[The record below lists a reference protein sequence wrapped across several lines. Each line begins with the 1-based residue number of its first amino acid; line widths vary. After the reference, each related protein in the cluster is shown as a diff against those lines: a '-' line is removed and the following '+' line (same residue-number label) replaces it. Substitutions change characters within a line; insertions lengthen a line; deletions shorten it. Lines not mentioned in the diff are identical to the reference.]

1 MVTAKLA
8 EFVASLHYEDVPSD
22 LLERMRMA
30 LLDGLAIMLG
40 AADFL
45 RVNGDKELAIY
56 LDDTAP
62 SRT

>member
-8 EFVASLHYEDVPSD
+8 EFVASLHYDDVPSD

-45 RVNGDKELAIY
+45 RVNGDRELAI
-56 LDDTAP
+56 
-62 SRT
+62 